1 MSHQYEDLP
10 QYGDDE
16 TDYAALEEYRSNV
29 VQMPQPGAPAMTPEQ
44 IRPHLMPCLTVVRAF
59 HFHSPHRRTS
69 GQSMARMPQSCAG
82 SRIPKV

>member
-29 VQMPQPGAPAMTPEQ
+29 VQMLSL
-44 IRPHLMPCLTVVRAF
+44 IH
-59 HFHSPHRRTS
+59 
-69 GQSMARMPQSCAG
+69 
-82 SRIPKV
+82 I